1 MLNKKNCKYKCLSA
15 IRWPTGLLS
24 ALEKLT
30 ADVALSVALWTV
42 VAGCCR
48 RRESLSAPGRLT
60 GANRADWVV
69 GQ

>member
-48 RRESLSAPGRLT
+48 R
-60 GANRADWVV
+60 
-69 GQ
+69 